1 MLQLLIDNAILDG
14 DHHATTVCVRG
25 MNACIMHT
33 EGDVI
38 NNLPHPLI

>member
-1 MLQLLIDNAILDG
+1 MLQLLIDNAIWDG
-14 DHHATTVCVRG
+14 DHGTMVCVRG
-25 MNACIMHT
+25 TNACIMHT